1 MTAPATIILGGPVS
15 RQRAVEW
22 VRKAPDGSMV
32 AFHGPRRTLP
42 QNDLLHVLATAVA
55 TQVDW
60 PIGSGKKRD
69 IEAWKDIFTA
79 ALLSAKHELDVV
91 PGIEGGF
98 VLLGMHTSQM
108 KKAEMG
114 ELIELIYAFGAN
126 HGLTFSEL
134 ADV

>member
-1 MTAPATIILGGPVS
+1 MTSAATIMLAGPVS
-15 RQRAVEW
+15 RQRACEW
-22 VRKAPDGSMV
+22 VRKAPDGSLV
-32 AFHGPRRTLP
+32 AFKGPRRTLA

-60 PIGSGKKRD
+60 PTGSGRKRD
-69 IEAWKDIFTA
+69 VEAWKDIFTA
-79 ALLSAKHELDVV
+79 ALLSSRHELDVV

-114 ELIELIYAFGAN
+114 ELIELIYAFGAQ
-126 HGLTFSEL
+126 HGVSFKED
-134 ADV
+134 A